1 MVLAGMRRKSQSW
14 QGEAAIAPGI
24 GVFRG
29 LSGNNK
35 AHRHW
40 AHQLSV
46 GLNGPVRFD
55 SPGGQNSFD
64 AVLIPAG
71 SQHCQLE
78 SHTLSLYL
86 DPTSHLVSYFHIDVQ
101 AGSKWSA
108 LSAHTIDTILQLFP
122 DNYPVTQG
130 LEQLLNDSSAGEW
143 APSSRLDKVL
153 TTLKSALEDDSDVS
167 RTDLAGIACLSPTRF
182 SHWFREETGMPLRS
196 YKKWL
201 RLIHALEMAVVT
213 RNLSESAQMAGF
225 ADQSHFTRAVSQAFG
240 IKPRDLLALFGG
252 Q

>member
-1 MVLAGMRRKSQSW
+1 VTATRSDW

-46 GLNGPVRFD
+46 GLNGPVHFD
-55 SPGGQNSFD
+55 SPDGQNSFD

-78 SHTLSLYL
+78 SHTLSLYI
-86 DPTSHLVSYFHIDVQ
+86 DPTSHLVSYLHIDVQ
-101 AGSKWSA
+101 GDSPWTA
-108 LSAHTIDTILQLFP
+108 LSAQTIDRLLQAFP
-122 DNYPVTQG
+122 DNCPVTQG
-130 LEQLLNDSSAGEW
+130 LERLLNGSSAGEL
-143 APSSRLDKVL
+143 APSSRMEKVL
-153 TTLKSALEDDSDVS
+153 KNLKSALEDDRDVT

-213 RNLSESAQMAGF
+213 RNLSEAAQMAGF

-240 IKPRDLLALFGG
+240 IKPRDLLGLFSAEP
-252 Q
+252 